1 MSSEQWLENGICSE
15 CRRQKYCQTVCSKA
29 KQNLARKLNTKYNEM
44 LAQIIGEQNV
54 NIIDDGPYKPD
65 FEQEVRNALK
75 GVK

>member
-29 KQNLARKLNTKYNEM
+29 KQNLARKLEMSYNKM
-44 LAQIIGEQNV
+44 LAQIVGEQAAD
-54 NIIDDGPYKPD
+54 IFEDSPYKPD
-65 FEQEVRNALK
+65 FEQEVRNAMK